1 VRGGRPGDG
10 HGHREAQLR
19 DVSGTELERA
29 LAEDERLVLAAFW
42 TPGCEPCREL
52 RASLQAVG
60 GEVAAVLAVNADLE
74 MEAVRRHRVEEFP
87 TLVFYKGGRELYRLK
102 GGALPASTRTM
113 LSGREPER

>member
-1 VRGGRPGDG
+1 
-10 HGHREAQLR
+10 
-19 DVSGTELERA
+19 
-29 LAEDERLVLAAFW
+29 
-42 TPGCEPCREL
+42 
-52 RASLQAVG
+52 QAVG

-113 LSGREPER
+113 LSGFDPKR

>member
-1 VRGGRPGDG
+1 MRGGRPGDG

>member
-1 VRGGRPGDG
+1 MRRGRPGDG

-52 RASLQAVG
+52 RASLQSVG

-113 LSGREPER
+113 LSGLEPER